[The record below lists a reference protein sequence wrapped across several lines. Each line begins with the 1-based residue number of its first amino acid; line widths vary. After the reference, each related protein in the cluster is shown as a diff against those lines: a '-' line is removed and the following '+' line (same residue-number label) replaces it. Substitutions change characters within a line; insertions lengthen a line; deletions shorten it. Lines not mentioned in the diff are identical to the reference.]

1 MDTSRK
7 ELLVRLGIVL
17 SLLAPFSTVASAKRC
32 LVQEKGMEGGGGGR
46 LKDGWAPSRV
56 WATRVPLA
64 PAGSV
69 TIENVQGDITVE
81 AWDRAEV
88 SVTVAK
94 TATGPS
100 ANPDEVRIE
109 VESKGRSLTL
119 RTIYPQQ
126 SDDTVRVDYRLR
138 VPRQVRLERLRTVE
152 GSITVRGIEGS
163 VNARTLNGNI
173 EQRNVSG
180 SVVARAM
187 NGNVLVSLRALPEK
201 DGAVQMDTVN
211 GHLFL
216 VLPPQASADLQ
227 LSTVA
232 GRISCDYPT
241 TVSELLG
248 ETSRRARVGQGGVPV
263 RLRTVRGNISV
274 AESEELL

>member
-7 ELLVRLGIVL
+7 VLIIRVGIVL
-17 SLLAPFSTVASAKRC
+17 ILLVPFAVVASAKRC
-32 LVQEKGMEGGGGGR
+32 LVQEEAMGGGSAGR
-46 LKDGWAPSRV
+46 LKAGGVPARV
-56 WATRVPLA
+56 WSTRVPLA

-69 TIENVQGDITVE
+69 AVENVQGDIAVE

-88 SVTVAK
+88 EVTVAK
-94 TATGPS
+94 RASGPG

-109 VESKGRSLTL
+109 VDSQDRSLTL

-163 VNARTLNGNI
+163 VNAHTLNGNI

-180 SVVARAM
+180 NVVARAM

-201 DGAVQMDTVN
+201 DGAIQMDTVN

-241 TVSELLG
+241 SVSQLLG
-248 ETSRRARVGQGGVPV
+248 DTSRRARVGQGGVQV

>member
-1 MDTSRK
+1 MSTSPKQLMIRI
-7 ELLVRLGIVL
+7 GIVL
-17 SLLAPFSTVASAKRC
+17 SLLVPFAAVASAKRC
-32 LVQEKGMEGGGGGR
+32 LVQEDAPGGGAPGRVNGG
-46 LKDGWAPSRV
+46 SRPPHI
-56 WATRVPLA
+56 WTTRVPLP

-69 TIENVQGDITVE
+69 AVENVQGDIAVE

-88 SVTVAK
+88 EITVAK
-94 TATGPS
+94 RASGPG
-100 ANPDEVRIE
+100 ANPDDVRIE
-109 VESKGRSLTL
+109 VDSRDRSLTL

-138 VPRQVRLERLRTVE
+138 VPRQVRLDRLRTIE
-152 GSITVRGIEGS
+152 GTITVRGIEGS
-163 VNARTLNGNI
+163 VNAHTLNGNI

-180 SVVARAM
+180 NVVARAM
-187 NGNVLVSLRALPEK
+187 NGNVLVALRALPEK
-201 DGAVQMDTVN
+201 DGAIEMDTVN

-216 VLPPQASADLQ
+216 LLPPQASADLQ

-241 TVSELLG
+241 SVSQLSG
-248 ETSRRARVGQGGVPV
+248 DTSRRARVGQGGVQV